1 LAGRTEHQDIARRY
15 ALACFSLAREQGQ
28 LEQVAQD
35 LLALK
40 GMLAESADLQKFIGN
55 ATLQRADQAK
65 ALAALGGKARFSP
78 LTQKFLGTL
87 AMKRRLDALPE
98 IITAVLGEI
107 SRYKGEVTAEVTAA
121 HALDA
126 EQLSGLAA
134 ALKKVL
140 GLTVKVELKQDA
152 DIMGGLIIK
161 VGSKLIDSSVRAK
174 LERLHRALKS
184 SNASR
189 DKTKMREVA

>member
-15 ALACFSLAREQGQ
+15 ALACFSLAREQGH
-28 LEQVAQD
+28 LEQVSLD
-35 LLALK
+35 LHALRH
-40 GMLAESADLQKFIGN
+40 MLAESADLRKFIGN
-55 ATLQRADQAK
+55 ATLRRDAQAK
-65 ALAALGGKARFSP
+65 TLAVLGSRAQFCS
-78 LTQKFLGTL
+78 LTQQFLGTL
-87 AMKRRLDALPE
+87 AQKRRLDALPE
-98 IITAVLGEI
+98 IITAVLAEI
-107 SRYKGEVTAEVTAA
+107 ARHKGEVTAEVTAA

-126 EQLSGLAA
+126 DQVNSIAA

-140 GLTVKVELKQDA
+140 GMTVKVELKQDA

-161 VGSKLIDSSVRAK
+161 VGSRLVDSSVRAK

-184 SNASR
+184 SNTSK